1 VALRRPLRWAAAL
14 LLIGSLA
21 AASPATAARH
31 KGARFKVVSLVGRQ
45 TATWQQV
52 SHYSQACQGEIHES
66 GTQTISFQS
75 TAKPK
80 LKVKRI
86 GSGRFKSAY
95 GTTEVPT
102 GWTFD
107 RTFDRT
113 STPNTCPTE
122 SYAMTADAFDC
133 GKQGPFPVP
142 MNVSYRGTLELTG
155 LLNGVNGNGP
165 SYKTCGYEGYHET
178 DILDGEGKLSKRKVF
193 NRKRRT
199 LHVHI
204 SEQRNEA
211 IADGTGS
218 QTTTLTAD
226 VTLRRSR

>member
-1 VALRRPLRWAAAL
+1 MSPQPRTPTLPISMRIPSVPVFGRGSLVDSARPGAEDGLVALRRPLHWAAAL

-21 AASPATAARH
+21 AAPPATAAKH

-52 SHYSQACQGEIHES
+52 SRYSQACQGEIHES

-75 TAKPK
+75 TAKPS

-102 GWTFD
+102 DWTFD

-122 SYAMTADAFDC
+122 CYAMTA
-133 GKQGPFPVP
+133 
-142 MNVSYRGTLELTG
+142 
-155 LLNGVNGNGP
+155 
-165 SYKTCGYEGYHET
+165 
-178 DILDGEGKLSKRKVF
+178 
-193 NRKRRT
+193 
-199 LHVHI
+199 
-204 SEQRNEA
+204 
-211 IADGTGS
+211 
-218 QTTTLTAD
+218 
-226 VTLRRSR
+226 